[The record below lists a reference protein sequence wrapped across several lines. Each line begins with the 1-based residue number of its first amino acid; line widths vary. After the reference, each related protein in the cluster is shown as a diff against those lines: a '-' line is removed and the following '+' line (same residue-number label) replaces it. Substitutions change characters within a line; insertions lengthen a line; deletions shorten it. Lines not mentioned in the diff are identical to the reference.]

1 LARPALAA
9 ALALAP
15 LGAGSRAQE
24 DGQGLVLSLGYD
36 GRLLIKVL
44 DIEVVERATAGGFSA
59 DAQLTSA
66 GLLALVKHIHQWA
79 ATQGR
84 IVGGAPRPG
93 VFETQKLDG
102 KTRRRIRTVWD
113 GEEVAM
119 TASPPFDNLG
129 EPPATPQQARAA
141 ADPLTVLVRI
151 TLGGSRQT
159 TCGRSY
165 MLFDG
170 KQLYALDFSAPMDA
184 ASETANPR
192 LGLVAPF
199 SCDVRFREVAG
210 FSRKPEGKR
219 DQGLKRPIRIDFARA
234 GPDGPLVISALHAQ
248 TPLGWASIELKRLEL
263 TGGRPVAAT
272 VAARGPLVAHTE
284 SAPNI

>member
-1 LARPALAA
+1 MAASRQWPDSKARFLARFAFVA
-9 ALALAP
+9 ALTLTPMGAAPQAQDSQALT
-15 LGAGSRAQE
+15 
-24 DGQGLVLSLGYD
+24 LSLGYD

-44 DIEVVERATAGGFSA
+44 DIEVIERATPAGFSA

-66 GLLALVKHIHQWA
+66 GLLALVKHIHQRA

-84 IVGGAPRPG
+84 IVGGEPRPG

-113 GEEVAM
+113 GEDVAM

-129 EPPATPQQARAA
+129 DPPATPQQTRAA

-165 MLFDG
+165 LFFDG
-170 KQLYALDFSAPMDA
+170 KQLYALDFSPATDAPPL
-184 ASETANPR
+184 SEDDLR
-192 LGLVAPF
+192 LGLMAPF
-199 SCDVRFREVAG
+199 SCDVRFRELAG
-210 FSRKPEGKR
+210 FSKKPPGKR

-248 TPLGWASIELKRLEL
+248 TPLGWASVELKRLQL
-263 TGGRPVAAT
+263 VGSRPAT
-272 VAARGPLVAHTE
+272 
-284 SAPNI
+284 APTPA